1 MYLYRLLVHPLSS
14 VAVMPLFLYQ
24 LNTIVCMNW
33 IFTEGTDATSDDM
46 HICTYIDTH
55 DATTIYCEEI
65 LDLFK
70 KIPVTLPEPGYYTKI

>member
-1 MYLYRLLVHPLSS
+1 
-14 VAVMPLFLYQ
+14 
-24 LNTIVCMNW
+24 MNW
-33 IFTEGTDATSDDM
+33 IFTEGTDATSDVM